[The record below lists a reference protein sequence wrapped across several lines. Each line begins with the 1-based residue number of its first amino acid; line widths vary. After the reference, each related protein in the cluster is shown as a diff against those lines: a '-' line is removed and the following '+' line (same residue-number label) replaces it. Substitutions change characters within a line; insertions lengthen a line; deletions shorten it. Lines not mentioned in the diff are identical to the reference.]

1 MRPVSCTFRS
11 VLELLPNSSG
21 TPNPAI
27 VPGATGNRNNASGA
41 LVSVGT
47 WGAYYASSP
56 LLAGNVNASHLA
68 YGSGDLHPLNNAN
81 RANALSVR
89 CVQASAKLF

>member
-1 MRPVSCTFRS
+1 M
-11 VLELLPNSSG
+11 
-21 TPNPAI
+21 
-27 VPGATGNRNNASGA
+27 
-41 LVSVGT
+41 SVGT

-89 CVQASAKLF
+89 CVQHLCGAVLPNYLTIPYERKTFD